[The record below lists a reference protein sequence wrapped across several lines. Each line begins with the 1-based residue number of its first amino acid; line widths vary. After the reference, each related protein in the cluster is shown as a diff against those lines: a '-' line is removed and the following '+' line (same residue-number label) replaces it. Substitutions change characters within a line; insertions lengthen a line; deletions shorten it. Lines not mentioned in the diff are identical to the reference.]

1 MDFESSLKD
10 PAVAIATDFAPERSI
25 LLLAFGGFSQQLGIP
40 IFEFNRIT
48 DSFENLNRI
57 FLRDTMQMW
66 YHLGLPGVAEN
77 IDGIAGHLREYTG
90 HPSTRRVIVFGNSG
104 GGYAAILFGYLL
116 QADQIHA
123 FAPRTFIH
131 PLQRLAHLDL
141 PRSSPQNMAR
151 LYLRGQRKYFD
162 LKQLLVE
169 FPNHK
174 TRYHVYYSAA
184 DRIDTLH
191 ATRIKSTPHVSL
203 HKYAHG
209 QHDLVKKLK
218 QDGQLGR
225 IIEQAL
231 Q

>member
-10 PAVAIATDFAPERSI
+10 PAVPIAADFSQDRSM
-25 LLLAFGGFSQQLGIP
+25 LLITFGGFSQQLGIP

-66 YHLGLPGVAEN
+66 YHLGLPGVGEN
-77 IDGIAGHLREYTG
+77 IDGIAGHLREYTS

-116 QADQIHA
+116 QADQVHA

-131 PLQRLAHLDL
+131 PLQRLVHLDL

-151 LYLRGQRKYFD
+151 LLLRGQRNYFD
-162 LKQLLVE
+162 LRQVLTGR
-169 FPNHK
+169 PNFK
-174 TRYHVYYSAA
+174 TRYHVYFSTA
-184 DRIDTLH
+184 DRVDTLH
-191 ATRIKSTPHVSL
+191 GTHIEPVPQVSL
-203 HKYAHG
+203 HQYADG
-209 QHDLVKKLK
+209 QHDLIKKLK
-218 QDGQLGR
+218 QDGRLGR